1 MHPNIQT
8 PVEYRY
14 SLLKHHKI
22 LLVTSN
28 PVVAESIAQA
38 CHYWLA
44 IGWCQKYVNK
54 RHAALLLFSWR
65 FNGSS
70 LLSSSGRGLL
80 GYKYGFS
87 PIFIVFL
94 SSLTN
99 SMASL
104 VFILNLCDLPR
115 RALAAPTQA
124 PTQNL
129 TALRTE
135 IAPPW
140 VPDPD
145 NRGTWSL
152 LYSCVFTLVLCVWT
166 AIHLNVP
173 SYHESQISQ
182 WLRKLKWVV
191 LAVIAPELGVYA
203 ACEQYLQAKE
213 LIGELARKSLKN
225 GSQGPYRTDQSETQ
239 LTQKSE
245 KV

>member
-1 MHPNIQT
+1 MAYKFGPISIHD
-8 PVEYRY
+8 V
-14 SLLKHHKI
+14 SL
-22 LLVTSN
+22 
-28 PVVAESIAQA
+28 P
-38 CHYWLA
+38 
-44 IGWCQKYVNK
+44 
-54 RHAALLLFSWR
+54 
-65 FNGSS
+65 S
-70 LLSSSGRGLL
+70 LIS
-80 GYKYGFS
+80 
-87 PIFIVFL
+87 
-94 SSLTN
+94 
-99 SMASL
+99 SMATL
-104 VFILNLCDLPR
+104 VLALHLCGLPR

-124 PTQNL
+124 LTQNF
-129 TALRTE
+129 TALRTD

-173 SYHESQISQ
+173 SYQESQISQ

-213 LIGELARKSLKN
+213 LIGELAEKSVKN

-239 LTQKSE
+239 LPQKSE